1 MEKENSIEVKKEEIV
16 YQDFLTI
23 RKRDLIA
30 PNGNE
35 FDRES
40 LMRSEAT
47 AVLVYNEDTKKLI
60 FTSQYRDAISGMSL
74 EIPAGMMDD
83 TDTDPKECAVREV
96 LEETGYKVNVL
107 DIIFLMKIQPA
118 PGYTNEL
125 INIYL
130 AVVTNEQK
138 VNEGGGLEE
147 ENEYIE
153 VVELD
158 VNEAFEK
165 IQSGRLMD
173 AKSIIALQNFKMK
186 NIH

>member
-1 MEKENSIEVKKEEIV
+1 MEIKVKSEEVV
-16 YQDFLTI
+16 YQDFLKI

-30 PNGNE
+30 SNGDV

-74 EIPAGMMDD
+74 EIPAGIMDES
-83 TDTDPKECAVREV
+83 DTDPKECAVREV
-96 LEETGYKVNVL
+96 LEETGYEINPL
-107 DIIFLMKIQPA
+107 DVIPLVKTLPA

-125 INIYL
+125 IHIFL
-130 AVVTNEQK
+130 AVVTNDNK
-138 VNEGGGLEE
+138 VNDGGGLKE

-153 VVELD
+153 VLELD

-165 IQSGRLMD
+165 LQSGKLMD
-173 AKSIIALQNFKMK
+173 SKSIIALQSFKMK
-186 NIH
+186 NIY